1 MREKRNPRGQ
11 PKQYYNQYY
20 NAYQCAK
27 QRGIDWQFTYDTW
40 INWWGNDIVN
50 RGPYSGQLVMARTRD
65 QGPYHPDN
73 VRKATCNE
81 NLSEGNNNRWPQ
93 RQKELV

>member
-1 MREKRNPRGQ
+1 MREKRNPKGQ

-40 INWWGNDIVN
+40 IEWWGNDIVN
-50 RGPYSGQLVMARTRD
+50 RGPYSGQLVMSRHRD
-65 QGPYHPDN
+65 QGPYHPNN

-81 NLSEGNNNRWPQ
+81 NLSEGNNIRWPQ
-93 RQKELV
+93 RQKDYA